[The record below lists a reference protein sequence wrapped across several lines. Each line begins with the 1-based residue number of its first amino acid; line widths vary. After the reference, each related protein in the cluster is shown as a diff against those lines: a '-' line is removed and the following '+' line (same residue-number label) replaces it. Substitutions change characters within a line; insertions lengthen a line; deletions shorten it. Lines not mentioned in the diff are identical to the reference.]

1 MKQKKFYST
10 QLLLLA
16 AIALFFSCGSKKQA
30 SHYSVQDEIS
40 EKLAEY
46 KTAGWQIQ
54 GSSRTLR
61 GVLSSVIDRLNENP
75 DLVEVTGTANNFAV
89 VSIGK
94 EAAAANASNRYAATA
109 TRLVK
114 GAIDSDAQL
123 SQALGTERDNL
134 YAAYSSTVE
143 RLIRGDLKEA
153 YTLVRNRQ
161 DGKVDC
167 EIHYLID
174 EVKAQASREAAMK
187 KALDN
192 VDLDQKYADKI
203 REHVN
208 KRPDIE

>member
-1 MKQKKFYST
+1 M
-10 QLLLLA
+10 
-16 AIALFFSCGSKKQA
+16 
-30 SHYSVQDEIS
+30 QDEIS

-46 KTAGWQIQ
+46 KAGGWQMQ

-61 GVLSSVIDRLNENP
+61 GVLSSVIERLNENP

-89 VSIGK
+89 ISNGK

-109 TRLVK
+109 SRLVK
-114 GAIDSDAQL
+114 GTIDSDAQL
-123 SQALGTERDNL
+123 SQTLGTERDNL

-161 DGKVDC
+161 NGKMDC

-174 EVKAQASREAAMK
+174 EVKAQTSREAAIK

-192 VDLDQKYADKI
+192 VDIDQKYADKI